1 MKQPNLISRFI
12 LTVMLFLAAFFTTNK
27 VSAQQ
32 SLINVGGWNAYV
44 HLPWDYDANPTTEY
58 PTIIFF
64 PGLGEVGTTATKV
77 ILNGPGAYLAQGWD
91 GNVKIGT
98 DSVKFIIISLQPPS
112 AWPWEVNV
120 NPKIQLLKSLYR
132 IDTKKMHLTG
142 LSMGGWV
149 STTFVTGDPL
159 GGPYTYASQVATV
172 VEVEGVKPDDN
183 QPYPQ
188 LFNNFATTGG
198 RLLGFEQ
205 VNDGRDILTRTNQ
218 MSYTKSASGI
228 FVSTNYSGGGHCCWE
243 QFYGGK
249 GHLPNVFIL
258 DGIKQNIYEWMA
270 RNPLITAGAL
280 PVTLTD
286 FSAKID
292 KDEIALFWKTSSELN
307 SNYYEI
313 QRSKDGQNFSKI
325 GNIYAAGTSSVENMY
340 TFKDI
345 TPLKGIN
352 YYRLSMVDLD
362 GKMSYSKTVSVSVK
376 VAHSFTTDYVKLS
389 SQTKKLSFS
398 LNSERAQNV
407 RAAVTDVMGRVY
419 FTESLQ
425 LQAGPNSFDKTI
437 PGLGKGIYYLKLSAD
452 DELITKPLLTE

>member
-1 MKQPNLISRFI
+1 MKHRNLFERAI
-12 LTVMLFLAAFFTTNK
+12 LTALLFLATVFTVSK

-44 HLPWDYDANPTTEY
+44 HLPWDYNANPTTQY

-64 PGLGEVGTTATKV
+64 PGLGEVGTTASKL
-77 ILNGPGAYLAQGWD
+77 ILNGPGAYIVQGWN

-98 DSVKFIIISLQPPS
+98 DSVKFIVISLQPS
-112 AWPWEVNV
+112 KAWPWEVDV
-120 NPKIQLLKSLYR
+120 DPKIQTLKSLYR
-132 IDTKKMHLTG
+132 IDPKKMHLTG

-159 GGPYTYASQVATV
+159 GGPYQYANQVATV
-172 VEVEGVKPDDN
+172 VEVEGVRPDDN

-188 LFNNFATTGG
+188 LFNNFAATGG
-198 RLLGFEQ
+198 KLLGFEQ

-218 MSYTKSASGI
+218 MDFMQPAHGI
-228 FVSTNYSGGGHCCWE
+228 YVSTNYSGGGHCCWE

-249 GHLPNVFIL
+249 GHVPNTFLL
-258 DGIKQNIYEWMA
+258 DGINQNIYEWMA

-286 FSAKID
+286 FSAKND
-292 KDEIALFWKTSSELN
+292 KEEIALFWKTSSELN

-313 QRSKDGQNFSKI
+313 QRSRDGQNFSKI

-340 TFKDI
+340 SFKDI
-345 TPLKGIN
+345 MPLKGTN

-362 GKMSYSKTVSVSVK
+362 GKMSYSKTVSVNVK
-376 VAHSFTTDYVKLS
+376 TSHSFTAGYVKLLS
-389 SQTKKLSFS
+389 ESKKLSFT
-398 LNSERAQNV
+398 LNSDRAQNV
-407 RAAVTDVMGRVY
+407 RAAITDVTGRVY

-425 LQAGPNSFDKTI
+425 LQPGINSFNKSI
-437 PGLGKGIYYLKLSAD
+437 PGFSKGIYYLKLSTYEELVTKTLLAD
-452 DELITKPLLTE
+452 